1 LKYRYK
7 INESGRNFTNYITVV
22 PSRTNDTFDYSE
34 TLSNI
39 DYKKEYIFEFV
50 LEDEA
55 MIVYSG
61 EQVLE
66 KGEAIFRIGE
76 DYTRTNGR
84 MLDQNG
90 AEITN
95 GLSKYRT
102 GGVEIDPD
110 TTLEELVLT
119 EKNVPSGGFWYVR
132 TMFYSTKTATSN
144 RTQVAYPYG
153 NSVTRAGIYTR
164 VYKNGTGWSEWQ
176 GIGLSNASGESV
188 GNASLGELS
197 IEWGKVTVTP
207 VANTPTTQVVYFN
220 KTYQQPPV
228 VVVSAS
234 TGVIGTGVL
243 GVAVAGVAT
252 NYATLVI
259 TRTNTVPTGIHFL
272 VIGKV
277 A

>member
-1 LKYRYK
+1 MKYRYK

-84 MLDQNG
+84 MLDQYG
-90 AEITN
+90 AELTN

-102 GGVEIDPD
+102 GGVDIDPD
-110 TTLEELVLT
+110 TTLEDLVLT
-119 EKNVPSGGFWYVR
+119 ETNVPSGGFWYIR
-132 TMFYSTKTATSN
+132 TMFYSTKTSTSN

-153 NSVTRAGIYTR
+153 NSVIKAGIYTR